1 MSAQKALQGPETE
14 TRDDL
19 LGGSEE
25 NGVSHIRGHF
35 TKKETEKIESVA

>member
-1 MSAQKALQGPETE
+1 MSAQKALQGPVTE
-14 TRDDL
+14 TRDL

-35 TKKETEKIESVA
+35 TKKEAGKIESVA